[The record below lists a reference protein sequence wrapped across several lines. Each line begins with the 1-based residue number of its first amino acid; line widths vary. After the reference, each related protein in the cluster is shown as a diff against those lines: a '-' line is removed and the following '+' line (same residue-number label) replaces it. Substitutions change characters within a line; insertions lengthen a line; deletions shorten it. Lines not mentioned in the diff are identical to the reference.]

1 MSELVKKIIKV
12 LIVVVILAGIILFA
26 YGQKKEQPY
35 QEGVV
40 TRGDV
45 YKTINVD
52 ATINPDVY
60 ANISSELPTRIKK
73 VYVEENSKISKG
85 DKLFELDKKSISAQI
100 SNARLAVERAE
111 LAEKKARRKW
121 DTLKPEER
129 ESIKKETEQSRQT
142 LYELYAQAEKTT
154 VTSPID
160 GVIIEQ
166 NAREGEVAQG
176 TIVRIIDQDSLRVEA
191 LIPEVDI
198 AKVQKGDKAVVIF
211 DAYPDKTIQGELKS
225 MDITKTI
232 KENNTYYK
240 ANVDIKEQGKLVIL
254 DGMNAEVDIQIDGRE
269 SVLIV
274 SRKFTK
280 KDEMGY
286 FVYVLSGKKRNK
298 EQFSKKYFQ
307 AGIIGDNFIEIIS
320 GLENEEKIVLPE
332 NLN

>member
-1 MSELVKKIIKV
+1 
-12 LIVVVILAGIILFA
+12 
-26 YGQKKEQPY
+26 
-35 QEGVV
+35 
-40 TRGDV
+40 
-45 YKTINVD
+45 
-52 ATINPDVY
+52 
-60 ANISSELPTRIKK
+60 
-73 VYVEENSKISKG
+73 
-85 DKLFELDKKSISAQI
+85 
-100 SNARLAVERAE
+100 VERAE

-198 AKVQKGDKAVVIF
+198 AKVQKGDEAVVIF
-211 DAYPDKTIQGELKS
+211 DAYPDKIIQGELKS
-225 MDITKTI
+225 IDITKTI

-240 ANVDIKEQGKLVIL
+240 ADVDIKGKNKLVIL
-254 DGMNAEVDIQIDGRE
+254 DGMNAEVNIQIDDRE
-269 SVLIV
+269 NVLVV
-274 SRKFTK
+274 SRRFAK
-280 KDEMGY
+280 KDGKGY
-286 FVYVLSGKKRNK
+286 FVYILGNGKRNK
-298 EQFSKKYFQ
+298 GQFSKKYFRE
-307 AGIIGDNFIEIIS
+307 GLIGDDFVEIIS
-320 GLENEEKIVLPE
+320 GLEKGEKIVLPE